1 MARGNQKR
9 TLRKDRSG
17 VDPFAV
23 GAIVLLVIIIITY
36 FGFTKHIPFTH
47 GFRLNAVFESA
58 NSIRT
63 NSPVRIA
70 GVNVGKVTGV
80 ERYKN
85 TNAAEVQM
93 EITDNGLPIHRDAT
107 MKIRPRIFLEG
118 NFFVDLK
125 PGTPEAPK
133 LEDNDSPIPMT
144 QTATPVQL
152 DQVLTALQSNARD
165 DLQTVLESYGGAL
178 QLKPTAA
185 LDATQDP
192 DVQGKTAAQALNK
205 NFTYAAPA
213 LLGVSQVNQALLGTQ
228 PRDLSK
234 LILGLQRTTEGL
246 GRNEEQLK
254 DLITVFNRTLAAF
267 ASRSS
272 DLQATIRLLGPT
284 LQNANTA
291 FDALNAAF
299 PPTRAFA
306 LELIPGVEQTPAT
319 IDASYPWIAQVRKL
333 VGPDELG
340 GLVQQLRPATADLAA
355 VTDATLSLL
364 PKTDL
369 VNRCVSNVIL
379 PAGDI
384 KIQDGPNTTGLE
396 NYKEFWNTLV
406 ALAGEGQN
414 FDGNGMYVRFQPGG
428 GSDTISL
435 GPSSGSGDTLFGNA
449 VARPL
454 GTRPKYPG
462 RRPPYKPDAPC
473 YQQPIPDLNGPA
485 AEIGP
490 PDQTVSSSAYK
501 ANQSY
506 KANLRK
512 EDLASRIAKG
522 LNPFAKAKPRG
533 RAYGGGTS
541 KNGGTTQGNTVV
553 GKDRTP

>member
-1 MARGNQKR
+1 MARGDNKR
-9 TLRKDRSG
+9 TLRKDRTG
-17 VDPFAV
+17 ADPFTI
-23 GAIVLLVIIIITY
+23 GALTLLVIIIITY

-93 EITDNGLPIHRDAT
+93 EISDNGLPIHRDAT

-133 LEDNDSPIPMT
+133 LEDNDSPVPMT

-178 QLKPTAA
+178 QLKPTVV

-213 LLGVSQVNQALLGTQ
+213 LKGVAEVNQALLGTQ
-228 PRDLSK
+228 PHDLSK
-234 LILGLQRTTEGL
+234 LILGLQRTSEGL
-246 GRNEEQLK
+246 GRHEEQLK
-254 DLITVFNRTLAAF
+254 DLITVFNRTMAAF

-333 VGPDELG
+333 VSPAELG
-340 GLVQQLRPATADLAA
+340 GLVQELRPATSDLAA
-355 VTDATLSLL
+355 VTDATLTLL

-369 VNRCVSNVIL
+369 VNRCVSDVIL

-428 GSDTISL
+428 GDQTVSL
-435 GPSSGSGDTLFGNA
+435 AGPGGAADKAFANA
-449 VARPL
+449 VAKPL
-454 GTRPKYPG
+454 GTRPAYPG
-462 RRPPYKPDAPC
+462 KRPPYRPDVPC
-473 YQQPIPDLNGPA
+473 YTNTLPDLNGAATGPA
-485 AEIGP
+485 DG
-490 PDQTVSSSAYK
+490 S
-501 ANQSY
+501 
-506 KANLRK
+506 
-512 EDLASRIAKG
+512 
-522 LNPFAKAKPRG
+522 
-533 RAYGGGTS
+533 GG
-541 KNGGTTQGNTVV
+541 
-553 GKDRTP
+553 

>member
-1 MARGNQKR
+1 M
-9 TLRKDRSG
+9 
-17 VDPFAV
+17 DPFLV
-23 GAIVLLVIIIITY
+23 GGITLVVIVIVTY
-36 FGFTKHIPFTH
+36 FGFTKAIPFTH

-70 GVNVGKVTGV
+70 GVNVGKVTNV

-93 EITDNGLPIHRDAT
+93 EIDDAGLPIHRDAT

-133 LEDNDSPIPMT
+133 LDDNDRPIPMT
-144 QTATPVQL
+144 QTSTPVQL
-152 DQVLTALQSNARD
+152 DQVLTALQSNTRD

-178 QLKPTAA
+178 QLKPTAK
-185 LDATQDP
+185 LDSTQDP
-192 DVQGKTAAQALNK
+192 DVQGKTAAEALNK
-205 NFTYAAPA
+205 NFVYAAPA
-213 LLGVSQVNQALLGTQ
+213 LEGVAQVNQALLGAQ
-228 PRDLSK
+228 PHDLSN
-234 LILGLQRTTEGL
+234 LILGLQRTSEGL
-246 GRNEEQLK
+246 GRNEQQLK
-254 DLITVFNRTLAAF
+254 DLITVFNRTMSAF
-267 ASRSS
+267 ASRSG

-284 LQNANTA
+284 LKNANTA

-306 LELIPGVEQTPAT
+306 LEIIPGVQQTPAT
-319 IDASYPWIAQVRKL
+319 IDASYPWIAQTRKL
-333 VGPDELG
+333 LSPAELG
-340 GLVQQLRPATADLAA
+340 GLVSELRPATADLAA

-369 VNRCVSNVIL
+369 VNRCVSDVIL

-428 GSDTISL
+428 GSDTIST
-435 GPSSGSGDTLFGNA
+435 GTAAFSGDTLYGNA

-462 RRPPYKPDAPC
+462 RRPPYKPDQPC

-490 PDQTVSSSAYK
+490 PDQTVSSSALK
-501 ANQSY
+501 ANRAY
-506 KANLRK
+506 KKGLRK
-512 EDLASRIAKG
+512 GSLATRIAQG
-522 LNPFAKAKPRG
+522 LNPFQPLKPRG
-533 RAYGGGTS
+533 KTGYGGA
-541 KNGGTTQGNTVV
+541 K
-553 GKDRTP
+553 TP

>member
-1 MARGNQKR
+1 MARGSDNRK
-9 TLRKDRSG
+9 LRKDRTG
-17 VDPFAV
+17 VDPFTV
-23 GAIVLLVIIIITY
+23 GALTLLLIVIITY

-93 EITDNGLPIHRDAT
+93 EISDNGLPIHRDAT

-125 PGTPEAPK
+125 PGTPEAPE

-178 QLKPTAA
+178 QLKPTAE

-234 LILGLQRTTEGL
+234 LILGLQRTSEGL

-254 DLITVFNRTLAAF
+254 DLITVFNQTMAAF

-306 LELIPGVEQTPAT
+306 LELIPGVNETPAT

-333 VGPDELG
+333 VGPSELG
-340 GLVQQLRPATADLAA
+340 GLVQELRPATADLAA
-355 VTDATLSLL
+355 VTDATLTLL
-364 PKTDL
+364 PKVDL
-369 VNRCVSNVIL
+369 VNRCVSDVIL

-396 NYKEFWNTLV
+396 NYKEFWETLV
-406 ALAGEGQN
+406 GLAGEGQN

-428 GSDTISL
+428 GSDTIST
-435 GPSSGSGDTLFGNA
+435 GQAAFSGDTLFGNA
-449 VARPL
+449 IARPL

-501 ANQSY
+501 ADQSY

-512 EDLASRIAKG
+512 QDLASKIAKG
-522 LNPFAKAKPRG
+522 LNPFGTLKPRG
-533 RAYGGGTS
+533 KAYAGGTS
-541 KNGGTTQGNTVV
+541 KSGGTTKGNTVV